1 MKLDT
6 KSWIIIVL
14 FLASGIFLYKW
25 LTTEDKNLK
34 EENKRLSEQVDSI
47 QFERDSLANARKISQ
62 DRFDS
67 IQHIVDVENVKISKL
82 NKDLQKSK
90 NDLDIAN
97 SSLEKEKHKIDS
109 INVQIK
115 NLKENPIKREGNDLL
130 NSLGKK
136 LK

>member
-34 EENKRLSEQVDSI
+34 EENKRLSEQVNSI
-47 QFERDSLANARKISQ
+47 QSERDSLASARKISEVK
-62 DRFDS
+62 FDS
-67 IQHIVDVENVKISKL
+67 IQQIVDVEKAKIDKL
-82 NKDLQKSK
+82 NKDLLKSK
-90 NDLDIAN
+90 NDLSNAKVD
-97 SSLEKEKHKIDS
+97 LDKERHKVDE
-109 INVQIK
+109 INAQIK
-115 NLKENPIKREGNDLL
+115 KLKETPIKREGVDLL